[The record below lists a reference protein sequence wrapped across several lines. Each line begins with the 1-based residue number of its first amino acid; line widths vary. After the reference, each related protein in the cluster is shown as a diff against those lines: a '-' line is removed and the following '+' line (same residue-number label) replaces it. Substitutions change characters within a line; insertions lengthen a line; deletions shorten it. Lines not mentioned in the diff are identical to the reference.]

1 MALKSNNHDPEALAI
16 DALGFL
22 AEDAERLGRFLDITG
37 LDPTTLRAAARE
49 PLFLVSV
56 LDHLLADEAL
66 LFTYAANRRIEPGTI
81 SHARDRLGGRPDL
94 D

>member
-1 MALKSNNHDPEALAI
+1 MALKSEAHDPEALAI

-22 AEDAERLGRFLDITG
+22 AEDAERLNRFLDITG

-66 LFTYAANRRIEPGTI
+66 LFAYAANRRIEPGI
-81 SHARDRLGGRPDL
+81 IASARDRLGGRPEFG
-94 D
+94 

>member
-1 MALKSNNHDPEALAI
+1 MALKRERHDPEALAI

-22 AEDAERLGRFLDITG
+22 AEDGERIGRFLAITG
-37 LDPTTLRAAARE
+37 LEPATLRDAARE

-66 LFTYAANRRIEPGTI
+66 LFAYAANRRLEPESI
-81 SHARDRLGGRPDL
+81 ADARIRLAGKPDFE
-94 D
+94 

>member
-22 AEDAERLGRFLDITG
+22 AEDAERLSRFLDITG

-66 LFTYAANRRIEPGTI
+66 LFTYAANRRIEPGII
-81 SHARDRLGGRPDL
+81 SSARDRLGGRPDF